1 MRKNATLLAG
11 LGHYT
16 CPQSGGLVPPVQSS
30 VTSVIDGSEGAL
42 GYARSGNSSVLL
54 AESLLNTLEHGQGCA
69 FFNAGATA
77 AWAVLSTLTPGDG
90 VILEADCYY
99 EFRTIISRYCQR
111 QGIAITL
118 VDLCNLEAVGQ
129 ATRQGHTNLIWA
141 ELPTNPLWKIADIAA
156 LAKVAH
162 RVGAR
167 LVVDATV
174 ATPLWLN
181 ALTLGADVVLH
192 SATKYLNGHGD
203 LTAGALVTARP
214 DAWWQEIIAYRTASG
229 SVLPAMEAWLLLRG
243 MRTLSL
249 RVERAS
255 ENALKIARW
264 LAQQPGVSGVHYPGL
279 EQNPHFARAEAQFSG
294 GFGAMLSF
302 QLNVGAKAAAAFCRR
317 TRVFR
322 HSTSL
327 GSTESLIEHRR
338 STEGEGSR
346 CPDDLLRLS
355 VGIEDCADLLADLA
369 QALDATVNA

>member
-1 MRKNATLLAG
+1 MSKNATLLAG
-11 LGHYT
+11 LGHYAD
-16 CPQSGGLVPPVQSS
+16 PQNGGLVPPIQSS

-42 GYARSGNSSVLL
+42 GYARSGNSAVLL
-54 AESLLNTLEHGQGCA
+54 AESLLNTLEKGQGCA
-69 FFNAGATA
+69 FFNAGASA
-77 AWAVLSTLTPGDG
+77 AWAVLATLKPGDG

-99 EFRTIISRYCQR
+99 EFRSIISRYCER
-111 QGIAITL
+111 LGIALTL
-118 VDLCNLEAVGQ
+118 VDLCNLEAVEQ

-141 ELPTNPLWKIADIAA
+141 ELPTNPLWKIADIQAVA
-156 LAKVAH
+156 TLAH
-162 RVGAR
+162 QVGAR
-167 LVVDATV
+167 LIVDATV

-181 ALTLGADVVLH
+181 ALKLGADVVLH

-203 LTAGALVTARP
+203 LTAGALVTAKQ
-214 DAWWQEIIAYRTASG
+214 DAWWQEITAYRTASG
-229 SVLPAMEAWLLLRG
+229 SVLPSMEAWLLLRG

-255 ENALKIARW
+255 ENTLKIARW
-264 LAQQPGVSGVHYPGL
+264 LAQQPAVSVVHYPGL
-279 EQNPHFARAEAQFSG
+279 EQNPHFPLAQAQFAG

-302 QLNVGAKAAAAFCRR
+302 QLRAGAKAASEFCLR
-317 TRVFR
+317 TSVFR

-355 VGIEDCADLLADLA
+355 VGIEDSDDLLADLA
-369 QALDATVNA
+369 QALAATVNG